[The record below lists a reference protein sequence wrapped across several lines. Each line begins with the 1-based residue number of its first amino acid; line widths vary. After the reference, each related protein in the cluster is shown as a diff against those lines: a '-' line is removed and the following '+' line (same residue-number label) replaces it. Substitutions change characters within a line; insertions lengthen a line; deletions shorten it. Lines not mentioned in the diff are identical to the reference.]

1 MGILSTASNL
11 REWRNIWDANLF
23 FVFWFCFIS
32 DCFCHFNCFIQSLEV
47 FLKFYLSILALCY
60 FLTSITRQHSERLSW
75 TSISI
80 FINSTRC
87 QIEKK
92 VKCPPF
98 SNNPNLPLYIYSI
111 HGYKIETRS
120 RWHAENVNKLNSNS
134 VTLPISNYRVC
145 VKRKNHYQRTWK
157 TRGIQFDWYKQ
168 LQLLRNKLAC

>member
-1 MGILSTASNL
+1 MVSEKARPRTRESDELFETVICSN
-11 REWRNIWDANLF
+11 I
-23 FVFWFCFIS
+23 VFWFCFIS

-47 FLKFYLSILALCY
+47 FLKFYLSILALYY

-80 FINSTRC
+80 FHNSTCC

-98 SNNPNLPLYIYSI
+98 SNKPNLLIYIYSI

-120 RWHAENVNKLNSNS
+120 RWHAENVNKLNSNR
-134 VTLPISNYRVC
+134 VTRSMSNYRVC
-145 VKRKNHYQRTWK
+145 VKRKTIIKELEKREVNNLIVINSYS
-157 TRGIQFDWYKQ
+157 
-168 LQLLRNKLAC
+168 C